1 VNVFNRMI
9 SVPVIMAVV
18 ATATIFET
26 KHMHLKVTA
35 VGNNGIRILR
45 VIGIGIGIVSASG

>member
-1 VNVFNRMI
+1 MI